1 VRASVFFRPKMLVA
15 LIVLQWLH
23 VFTAIFWFGS
33 VLFVDFILIPTVQG
47 LDGPVRGAVMG
58 PLGHRIEKFL
68 TPIGM
73 AVVTLGL
80 LRGIAGG
87 AFGGL
92 GMAYEVTFIASLV
105 LGIVIVV
112 YGLRLLRPLAQAVGR
127 TPPGPEQDALVARL
141 KTLTIAELGMFLVI
155 ITLMILMRFGY

>member
-1 VRASVFFRPKMLVA
+1 MFYLVI
-15 LIVLQWLH
+15 LLHWLH

-68 TPIGM
+68 TPLGM
-73 AVVTLGL
+73 AVVTLGFF
-80 LRGIAGG
+80 RGLAGG
-87 AFGGL
+87 VFGNL
-92 GMAYEVTFIASLV
+92 GSAYGITFLASLV

-112 YGLRLLRPLAQAVGR
+112 YGLRLLRPLAQEIGR
-127 TPPGPEQDALVARL
+127 TAPGAGQDAMVARL
-141 KTLTIAELGMFLVI
+141 KSLTIIELFMFVLIV
-155 ITLMILMRFGY
+155 TFMILMRFGY